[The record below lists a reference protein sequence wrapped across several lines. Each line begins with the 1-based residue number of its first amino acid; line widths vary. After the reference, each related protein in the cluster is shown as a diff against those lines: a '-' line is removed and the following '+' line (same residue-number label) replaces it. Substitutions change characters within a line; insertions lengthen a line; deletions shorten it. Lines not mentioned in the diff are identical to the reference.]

1 MEVIDEEGRANARI
15 RRKVRPLQVSG
26 QDERSGLMRID
37 KALVIALCPNCH
49 REAHHGENKER
60 IYKEMLLTVE
70 KVEKRQ

>member
-1 MEVIDEEGRANARI
+1 
-15 RRKVRPLQVSG
+15 
-26 QDERSGLMRID
+26 MRID

-49 REAHHGENKER
+49 REAHHGGNKER

>member
-1 MEVIDEEGRANARI
+1 LADFG
-15 RRKVRPLQVSG
+15 
-26 QDERSGLMRID
+26 DD
-37 KALVIALCPNCH
+37 KIENVIALCPNCH